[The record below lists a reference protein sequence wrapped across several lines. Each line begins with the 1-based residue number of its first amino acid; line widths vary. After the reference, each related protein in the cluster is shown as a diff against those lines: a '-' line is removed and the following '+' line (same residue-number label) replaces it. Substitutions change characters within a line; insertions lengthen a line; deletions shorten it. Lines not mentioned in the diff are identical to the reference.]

1 MKNGQYC
8 KSIAGAIQF
17 CEKFMNPVT
26 NPVTGNDANTY
37 SYKTPPS
44 SPKVPHVLDPKV
56 LSKNYTYSFSRVSA
70 SFNGTVFFRSLDDYE
85 DLSTTSEEELMRIHD
100 DQTDDRVV
108 FLKNTDI
115 GSFFNKGK

>member
-1 MKNGQYC
+1 MVH
-8 KSIAGAIQF
+8 F
-17 CEKFMNPVT
+17 
-26 NPVTGNDANTY
+26 
-37 SYKTPPS
+37 
-44 SPKVPHVLDPKV
+44 
-56 LSKNYTYSFSRVSA
+56 
-70 SFNGTVFFRSLDDYE
+70 FFRTLDDYE

>member
-1 MKNGQYC
+1 MKNGQCC

-26 NPVTGNDANTY
+26 SDHTSAY

-70 SFNGTVFFRSLDDYE
+70 SFNGTFFFRSLDDYE

>member
-70 SFNGTVFFRSLDDYE
+70 SFNGTFFFRSLDDYE
-85 DLSTTSEEELMRIHD
+85 DPTTTSEKELKRMND
-100 DQTDDRVV
+100 DQTDDREKKK
-108 FLKNTDI
+108 KNTDI

>member
-1 MKNGQYC
+1 MD
-8 KSIAGAIQF
+8 
-17 CEKFMNPVT
+17 PVT
-26 NPVTGNDANTY
+26 NPVTSDDANTY

-70 SFNGTVFFRSLDDYE
+70 SFNGTFFFE
-85 DLSTTSEEELMRIHD
+85 DLFTTNGEELMRIHD

-108 FLKNTDI
+108 FLKNTDT

>member
-1 MKNGQYC
+1 MKNDQYC
-8 KSIAGAIQF
+8 EFITGVVQL

-26 NPVTGNDANTY
+26 NLVTSDHTSAY

-70 SFNGTVFFRSLDDYE
+70 SFNGTFFFRSLDDYE
-85 DLSTTSEEELMRIHD
+85 DLSTTNEEELMRIHD

-108 FLKNTDI
+108 FAENLAL
-115 GSFFNKGK
+115 GSFLHKD